1 MIRETVTASPLYWP
15 PGWERTKSP
24 KSSPFYNQTV
34 YKASQGILH
43 QLALMGV
50 ERHRVVV
57 STNLRTKPDGTPYS
71 GKQRIDDHG
80 ASVWFSIDGAE
91 RVLACD
97 RWQHVADNL
106 RAIEK
111 HIEAIRGMERW
122 GVGSAAQAFA
132 GFVALPEQAGGE
144 PWFEVLRV
152 SPTATRDEIERAYK
166 RRALDCHP
174 DRGGDRAEWD
184 HLQAVRKIALQA
196 RGAA

>member
-1 MIRETVTASPLYWP
+1 MIRETVTAWPLYWP

-24 KSSPFYNQTV
+24 RQGPFYNQTV
-34 YKASQGILH
+34 YKASQGILY
-43 QLALMGV
+43 QLSLMGV
-50 ERHRVVV
+50 ARHGVVL
-57 STNLRTKPDGTPYS
+57 STNLKLKADGTPYS
-71 GKQRIDDHG
+71 GRQSIADHG
-80 ASVWFSIDGAE
+80 ASVWFSLDGQE

-97 RWQHVADNL
+97 RWAHVADNL

-132 GFVALPEQAGGE
+132 GFVALPETSGGE
-144 PWFEVLRV
+144 PWNVTLGV
-152 SPTATRDEIERAYK
+152 SPDASRETIEAAY
-166 RRALDCHP
+166 RRKALECHP
-174 DRGGDRAEWD
+174 DRGGRREDWD